1 MGYYVN
7 RVREKVTNG
16 QKNSMS
22 LLIYH
27 LLLLIPPPPPDSK
40 TRSSLTCHLSVLMAE
55 PDDRRRCKV
64 RMSWLHRR
72 ELEPGVDERVED
84 PGFVFPARR
93 HVVHGPTNLALSPS
107 S

>member
-1 MGYYVN
+1 
-7 RVREKVTNG
+7 
-16 QKNSMS
+16 
-22 LLIYH
+22 
-27 LLLLIPPPPPDSK
+27 
-40 TRSSLTCHLSVLMAE
+40 
-55 PDDRRRCKV
+55 
-64 RMSWLHRR
+64 MSWLHRR